1 MNETYATEEPSREE
15 IDRLAGATLIE
26 FGSPTCGY
34 CRRAQP
40 LIAAAM
46 ARHSTLRHL
55 KIADGRGQP
64 LGRSFRVKL
73 WPTLVF
79 FADGVEK
86 ARVVRPEDSGAIE
99 EGLALIDPAR

>member
-1 MNETYATEEPSREE
+1 MNEIYATDEPAREE
-15 IDRLAGATLIE
+15 IDRLTGATLIE
-26 FGSPTCGY
+26 FGSPSCGH

-46 ARHSTLRHL
+46 ARHPTLRHL

-79 FADGVEK
+79 FADGEEK
-86 ARVVRPEDSGAIE
+86 ARLVRPDAESAIA
-99 EGLALIDPAR
+99 EGLALIDSPR